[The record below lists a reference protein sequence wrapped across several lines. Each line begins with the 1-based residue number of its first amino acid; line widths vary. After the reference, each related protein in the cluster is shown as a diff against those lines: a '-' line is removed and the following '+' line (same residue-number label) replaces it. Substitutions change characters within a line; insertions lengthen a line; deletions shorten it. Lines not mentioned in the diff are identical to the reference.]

1 VTAGNT
7 STVARGRRYE
17 EAAEHFLLDQG
28 LRTLAKNFRCRA
40 GEIDLV
46 MSDRGTLAFVE
57 VRYRARGALVSPL
70 ETITP
75 AKQRRIATTAA
86 AFLQTHPEFAT
97 KPCRFDAIAI
107 EGDGDALLFDWIK
120 DAFSA

>member
-1 VTAGNT
+1 VTTGNA

-17 EAAEHFLLDQG
+17 EAAERFLLGKG
-28 LRTLAKNFRCRA
+28 LRTVAKNFSCRA

-46 MSDRGTLAFVE
+46 MNDRGTLAFVE
-57 VRYRARGALVSPL
+57 VRYRARGALVAPL

-86 AFLQTHPEFAT
+86 AFLQKHAEFAT
-97 KPCRFDAIAI
+97 RPCRFDAIAV
-107 EGDGDALLFDWIK
+107 DGDLDGLRFDWIK